1 LNISCTLCPRQ
12 CGASRTDERTC
23 GGCGVTAAPRVA
35 RAALHFGEEPC
46 ISGQNGS
53 GTVFFSGCPLHCRFC
68 QNHVISQEGFGKE
81 ISPARLAD
89 IFRELEDAGAH
100 NLNLVSGTQFV
111 PAIRQALS
119 LYRPSV
125 PVVYNS
131 GGYERVETLKTL
143 EGLVDVYLPDF
154 KYADN
159 ALGAA
164 LSGVPDYADRAA
176 AAVLEMARQ
185 TGPMQLDEY
194 GIARRG
200 TMVRH
205 LVLPGHTKNSLAV
218 LDWLAEN
225 LPHGC
230 FVSLMFQYTPLRDID
245 GFPSLSRRLTRRER
259 EKVFDHLLDLG
270 LTDGYAQEAESASA
284 VYIPN
289 FDLTGV

>member
-1 LNISCTLCPRQ
+1 MNSSCSLCPRQ
-12 CGASRTDERTC
+12 CNQLRTDAATC
-23 GGCGVTAAPRVA
+23 GSCGVTFSLRVA

-68 QNHVISQEGFGKE
+68 QNHGISQEGFGKE
-81 ISPARLAD
+81 ITPTRLAD
-89 IFRELEDAGAH
+89 IFRELEAAGAH
-100 NLNLVSGTQFV
+100 NINLVSGTQFV

-119 LYRPSV
+119 LYKPSI

-143 EGLVDVYLPDF
+143 EGLVDIYLPDF

-164 LSGVPDYADRAA
+164 LSRVPDYADRAA
-176 AAVLEMARQ
+176 EAILEMAQQ

-194 GIARRG
+194 GVAKRG

-218 LDWLAEN
+218 LDWLAQN

-230 FVSLMFQYTPLRDID
+230 FVSLMFQYTPLRDIE

-259 EKVFDHLLDLG
+259 EKVFHYMLDLG

>member
-1 LNISCTLCPRQ
+1 MNSHCTLCPRQ
-12 CGASRTDERTC
+12 CRAPRTSEATC
-23 GGCGVTAAPRVA
+23 GSCGVTATLRVA

-53 GTVFFSGCPLHCRFC
+53 GTVFFSGCPLHCRYC
-68 QNHVISQEGFGKE
+68 QNHSISQERFGKE
-81 ISPARLAD
+81 VSPARLAD
-89 IFRELEDAGAH
+89 IFRELEDQGAH
-100 NLNLVSGTQFV
+100 NINLVSGTQFV

-119 LYRPSV
+119 LYKPSV

-131 GGYERVETLKTL
+131 SGYEQVDTLISL
-143 EGLVDVYLPDF
+143 EGLVDIYLPDF

-159 ALGAA
+159 ALCTA
-164 LSGVPDYADRAA
+164 LSCVPDYAEHAT

-185 TGPMQLDEY
+185 TGPMLLDEH

-218 LDWLAEN
+218 LDHLAAI

-230 FVSLMFQYTPLRDID
+230 FVSLMFQYTPLRDIE

-259 EKVFDHLLDLG
+259 EKVFNHLLALG
-270 LTDGYAQEAESASA
+270 LTEGYAQEAESACA
-284 VYIPN
+284 VYIPS